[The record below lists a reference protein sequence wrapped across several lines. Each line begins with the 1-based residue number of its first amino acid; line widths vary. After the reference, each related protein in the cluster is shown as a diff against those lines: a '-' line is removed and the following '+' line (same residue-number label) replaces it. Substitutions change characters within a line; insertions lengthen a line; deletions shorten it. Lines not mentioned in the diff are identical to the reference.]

1 MAKKSIAEKPT
12 AMGLDAT
19 VKQSDRDPR
28 RNSPLRIEFNLMSL
42 YSEENAAKSRER
54 QLNLRKFQAIAP
66 KKSQASQSSLRDSID
81 DDPEWDPFGYEE
93 DLMWNLPDP
102 IRLKQLNQYYQS
114 YEYYQSQFP
123 SEDGQFDDVV
133 SDM

>member
-1 MAKKSIAEKPT
+1 
-12 AMGLDAT
+12 MGLDAT

-28 RNSPLRIEFNLMSL
+28 RNSTLRIEFNLMSL

-54 QLNLRKFQAIAP
+54 QLNKRNFQAIAP
-66 KKSQASQSSLRDSID
+66 KKSQTSQSSLRGSID
-81 DDPEWDPFGYEE
+81 DDPEWDPLGYEE

-102 IRLKQLNQYYQS
+102 IRLIQLNQYHQS

-133 SDM
+133 SGTEMTLRR

>member
-19 VKQSDRDPR
+19 VKQSDRDLR
-28 RNSPLRIEFNLMSL
+28 RNSSLRIEFNLMSL

-66 KKSQASQSSLRDSID
+66 KKSQTLQSSLKTSID
-81 DDPEWDPFGYEE
+81 DDPDWDPFGYEE
-93 DLMWNLPDP
+93 DLMLNLPDP

-123 SEDGQFDDVV
+123 FEDGQFDDVV